1 MLHCPRPLRHATT
14 LAVLPCLATSDTPNN
29 DTANGD
35 GPTVRS
41 EATYTV
47 LDDIKITYAEDL
59 AHD

>member
-1 MLHCPRPLRHATT
+1 M
-14 LAVLPCLATSDTPNN
+14 LPCLATCASGGSDTPNN

-35 GPTVRS
+35 GPTVMS